1 MKKQVSLLREF
12 TKGLW
17 ETNPVFK
24 QILGMCPTLAVTV
37 SAINGIAMALATT
50 FVLVFSSL
58 LISLVRKWIPNQ
70 VRIASYIVIIATFVT
85 IVDLVMKAQFVELSK
100 ALGPFI
106 PLIVVNCIIL
116 GRAEAFASKNNP
128 LRSVLDALG
137 NGAGFL
143 ISLFVLGSVREI
155 IGSRTI
161 MGFQVL
167 PNGFEPWL
175 IMILPAGAFLT
186 LGLMM
191 GFANMFIE
199 RKKNLERESLIAQYK
214 RSGREEITEEVLKE
228 AGV

>member
-1 MKKQVSLLREF
+1 MKKQVTLLREF

-50 FVLVFSSL
+50 FVLLFSSL